1 MSESTKLTTGA
12 ADSVRPLIEITAD
25 SVKQGLEAL
34 VAEKGEDFIYTERPV
49 AGMDDDD
56 DTSCRYV
63 WDGKPDCFIGQFLAK
78 EGVPLERLANAD
90 LFMGG
95 LGHPAVTLL
104 GQLER
109 EGVVTVTDA
118 AKQMLQAAQNKQDS
132 GKTWGTALACA
143 MDYYN

>member
-49 AGMDDDD
+49 ADADCEDE
-56 DTSCRYV
+56 TNCRYV

-90 LFMGG
+90 LFTVGIG
-95 LGHPAVTLL
+95 TPAHTLL
-104 GQLER
+104 AQLEEER
-109 EGVVTVTDA
+109 VVTVTLV
-118 AKQMLQAAQNKQDS
+118 AKQMLQTAQQKQDC

-143 MDYYN
+143 MGYYN